1 LIPLPRLRPQLM
13 GILNVTPDS
22 FSDGGLHFDAR
33 TAVQAGRQM
42 IDDGADMIDVGGEST
57 RPGAEPVSV
66 EEELRRVLPVVQALA
81 EVGVTVSIDT
91 MKADVARHAL
101 AAGAKMVND
110 ITALRDP
117 KMRKVCAQANCQ
129 VCLMHMSGEPKTMQA
144 DPHYNDV
151 VEEVRHFLLEAAIR
165 AENDGIHRDN
175 IWLDPGIGFGKTAEH
190 NLLLLKH
197 LERIVDLGYPVMV
210 GVSRK
215 SFLGKIGREGASVL
229 PPQERV
235 SGTLAAQTLSQVKG
249 ARIIRAHDVKEARR
263 AMDVIEAVM
272 AAP

>member
-1 LIPLPRLRPQLM
+1 M

-22 FSDGGLHFDAR
+22 FSDGGLHFDTRA
-33 TAVQAGRQM
+33 AVQGGRQM
-42 IDDGADMIDVGGEST
+42 IQDGADMLDVGGEST

-81 EVGVTVSIDT
+81 EAGVTVSIDT

-117 KMRKVCAQANCQ
+117 KMRKACAQANCQ
-129 VCLMHMSGEPKTMQA
+129 VCLMHMNGEPKTMQA
-144 DPHYNDV
+144 NPYYDDV
-151 VEEVRHFLLEAAIR
+151 VEEVRQFLLEAAIR
-165 AENDGIHRDN
+165 AEHDGIHRDN

-215 SFLGKIGREGASVL
+215 SFLGKIGRDGASVL

-249 ARIIRAHDVKEARR
+249 ARIVRAHDVKEARR